1 MKTFPCRKSLS
12 FQTTSLGRRTQQI
25 PSLCLVNVNR
35 KNKRR
40 LRRVAAAGN
49 IWLNPHSANHCNMD
63 FFKNADTRQQ
73 PDLFPPLRLQFQ
85 EFYEWKMS
93 GDRFSI
99 AAMALSH
106 ELTMLLW
113 WVPAV
118 WSSDAKGQDPWNP
131 PLPLYILLFGL
142 TDKNIQVGKAETSE
156 IIAELVGGPHL
167 LFFFFFQ
174 SRTIFLW
181 FLDC

>member
-1 MKTFPCRKSLS
+1 
-12 FQTTSLGRRTQQI
+12 
-25 PSLCLVNVNR
+25 
-35 KNKRR
+35 
-40 LRRVAAAGN
+40 
-49 IWLNPHSANHCNMD
+49 
-63 FFKNADTRQQ
+63 
-73 PDLFPPLRLQFQ
+73 
-85 EFYEWKMS
+85 MS

-113 WVPAV
+113 WVHAV
-118 WSSDAKGQDPWNP
+118 WSSDAKGQDPCNP

-167 LFFFFFQ
+167 LFFFFFFKVEQ
-174 SRTIFLW
+174 YFCD
-181 FLDC
+181 F